1 MRLEKFLPSA
11 RDTWTW
17 QLADYP
23 DVVDIVNMAESQFQK
38 EIEIYMQPDRDLFS
52 RNLVVSIAKQ
62 NYSPYDEQLT
72 VARDNTSHELIA
84 WAWVGRGS
92 YTTYS
97 KNEMA
102 EGKFAHMDLELP
114 VRTRITLLAQILY
127 QWYRWCQICKVP
139 ILVSTSIREDQKG
152 FMNLHQ
158 AAGFIVRGSI
168 GYLKI

>member
-102 EGKFAHMDLELP
+102 EGKFAHMDLELSF
-114 VRTRITLLAQILY
+114 L
-127 QWYRWCQICKVP
+127 P